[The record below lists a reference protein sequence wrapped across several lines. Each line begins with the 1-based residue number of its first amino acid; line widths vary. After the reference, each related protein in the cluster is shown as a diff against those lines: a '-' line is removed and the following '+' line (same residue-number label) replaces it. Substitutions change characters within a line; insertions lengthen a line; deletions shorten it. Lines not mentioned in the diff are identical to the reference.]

1 MTDENYLQSAMLLDL
16 VGQAPITINRA
27 FVDLTGNVLAAL
39 WLSYAVEKGLDR
51 DIGPTFV
58 LELSASDVEKDTGIT
73 RPQQQTCRRTLAAMG
88 LLTEEGG
95 KGRTL
100 KYRVHLDRLMEQL
113 QTQAQPLAAAMAKGD
128 LGIELAAA
136 DRPASLD

>member
-51 DIGPTFV
+51 DNGPSFV

-113 QTQAQPLAAAMAKGD
+113 QLQAQPLAAAMAKSD
-128 LGIELAAA
+128 LGIELATA
-136 DRPASLD
+136 DRPASHD

>member
-51 DIGPTFV
+51 DNGPTFV

-113 QTQAQPLAAAMAKGD
+113 QLQAQPLAAAMAKGD

-136 DRPASLD
+136 DRPASPD

>member
-27 FVDLTGNVLAAL
+27 FVDLTGNVLTAL

-51 DIGPTFV
+51 ENGPSFV

-113 QTQAQPLAAAMAKGD
+113 QLQAQPLAAAMAKGD
-128 LGIELAAA
+128 LGIELATA
-136 DRPASLD
+136 DRPVSQD

>member
-27 FVDLTGNVLAAL
+27 FVDLTGNVLTAL

-51 DIGPTFV
+51 DNGPSFV

-113 QTQAQPLAAAMAKGD
+113 QLQAQPLAAAMAKGD
-128 LGIELAAA
+128 LGIELATA
-136 DRPASLD
+136 DRPASQD